1 MLLHCGFQIH
11 GDPCHVPRAQRFT
24 ARLFQRVEDGTGL
37 RRLQGELLGTDYASS
52 RSAAPESMLWC
63 PEPGRVLRCARMFTR
78 TNFWGAKSG
87 KPIGSAMAIDDP
99 GPTKSA
105 RRRERPRPVRLQL
118 INPRFPESFWSF
130 RWAIDKVLAGKR
142 AVNPPLGLATLAAL
156 CPPDWEV
163 TIVDENVEALPVGR
177 HADIVGVCGMGV
189 QNARQVELLSFYRR
203 RGAFVVAGGSFTSLC
218 PERYESLA
226 DTGIAG
232 EAEYVWPAFCRDY
245 MNGAP
250 RRFYR
255 EVGVVELTD
264 SPTPRF
270 ELLKLERYVSASLQF
285 SRGCPYR
292 CEFCDIIVMFGRRP
306 RTKTPEQIG
315 VELDRLRE
323 LGIRRVFFVDDNLIG
338 HKPRAKALLAFLINY
353 QHRHGYAFQ
362 FGTQVSI
369 NVAEDQEL
377 LALLR
382 DANFTWLFIGIESPD
397 AASLKE
403 AGKTQ
408 NLRGDMLTAVR
419 TIYSHGIDLLAGF
432 IVGFDNDT
440 LDTFEHQYRFIMA
453 SGIQI
458 AMVGLLTALPRT
470 PLYERLQHERRL
482 LPDAREGDNTRV
494 GTNFVPRQMPYDA
507 MVTGYMELWQ
517 RLTSDASIS
526 ERMLAKTRYLRRPI
540 YVSEKSLSER
550 LAMLARFVLHGLLPH
565 GPRRWFHFLRSLLGS
580 PPDTWALVVND
591 WVCALSMQ
599 HFATR
604 HLCASTSNERRMAQ
618 ATLDFIRQQ
627 CAAGLRHRT
636 LEVSLRLSNPGTQL
650 IITIRGAVDKL
661 SLIHI

>member
-1 MLLHCGFQIH
+1 
-11 GDPCHVPRAQRFT
+11 
-24 ARLFQRVEDGTGL
+24 
-37 RRLQGELLGTDYASS
+37 
-52 RSAAPESMLWC
+52 
-63 PEPGRVLRCARMFTR
+63 
-78 TNFWGAKSG
+78 
-87 KPIGSAMAIDDP
+87 MAIDD
-99 GPTKSA
+99 TESA
-105 RRRERPRPVRLQL
+105 KTPRRRERPRPVRLKL
-118 INPRFPESFWSF
+118 INPCFPESFWSF
-130 RWAIDKVLAGKR
+130 RWAIDKVLTGKR

-163 TIVDENVEALPVGR
+163 TIVDENVEALPVEG
-177 HADIVGVCGMGV
+177 HADIVGVCGMGA
-189 QNARQVELLSFYRR
+189 QHARQVELLSFYRR
-203 RGAFVVAGGSFTSLC
+203 QGAFVVAGGSFASLC
-218 PERYESLA
+218 PERYEGLA
-226 DTGIAG
+226 DTVISG
-232 EAEYVWPAFCRDY
+232 EAEHVWPAFCRDY
-245 MNGAP
+245 MSGAP
-250 RRFYR
+250 QRLYR
-255 EVGVVELTD
+255 EVGVVELAD

-306 RTKTPEQIG
+306 RTKNPEQIG

-323 LGIRRVFFVDDNLIG
+323 LGVRRVFFVDDNLIG

-362 FGTQVSI
+362 FGTEVSI

-397 AASLKE
+397 AASLEE

-470 PLYERLQHERRL
+470 PLYERLQRERRL
-482 LPDAREGDNTRV
+482 LPEAREGDNTRV

-507 MVTGYMELWQ
+507 MVTGYVELWQ
-517 RLTSDASIS
+517 QLTRDASIS
-526 ERMLAKTRYLRRPI
+526 ERILTKTRYLRRPL
-540 YVSEKSLSER
+540 YASGGSLLER
-550 LAMLARFVLHGLLPH
+550 LALLARFVLHGLVPS
-565 GPRRWFHFLRSLLGS
+565 GPRRWFHFSRSLLGS
-580 PPDTWALVVND
+580 PPGTWALVVND

-599 HFATR
+599 HFAT
-604 HLCASTSNERRMAQ
+604 HYLCASTSDERSVAQ

-627 CAAGLRHRT
+627 CATGLRRRT
-636 LEVSLRLSNPGTQL
+636 LEVSLRVRKPGTQL
-650 IITIRGAVDKL
+650 IITIRGAVDKSFFTRATRRIEELLECSAATL
-661 SLIHI
+661 SLRIESLAAGERRHLVRSLRRLGRYGDRITVRTSRSVRALLPVDWSAFRHDLDEA

>member
-1 MLLHCGFQIH
+1 MAVDDTEPNKG
-11 GDPCHVPRAQRFT
+11 
-24 ARLFQRVEDGTGL
+24 AR
-37 RRLQGELLGTDYASS
+37 
-52 RSAAPESMLWC
+52 
-63 PEPGRVLRCARMFTR
+63 
-78 TNFWGAKSG
+78 K
-87 KPIGSAMAIDDP
+87 
-99 GPTKSA
+99 
-105 RRRERPRPVRLQL
+105 RERPRPVRLL
-118 INPRFPESFWSF
+118 LVNPRFPESFWSF
-130 RWAIDKVLAGKR
+130 RWGIDKVLAGKR

-189 QNARQVELLSFYRR
+189 QHTRQVELLSFYRR
-203 RGAFVVAGGSFTSLC
+203 QGAFVVAGGSFASLC
-218 PERYESLA
+218 PERYEGVA
-226 DTGIAG
+226 DTVIAG

-245 MNGAP
+245 MNRAT
-250 RRFYR
+250 RRFYQ

-270 ELLKLERYVSASLQF
+270 ELLKLDRYVSASLQF

-306 RTKTPEQIG
+306 RTKTPKQIG

-323 LGIRRVFFVDDNLIG
+323 LGIRSVFFVDDNLIG
-338 HKPRAKALLAFLINY
+338 HKPKAKALLAFLIAY

-362 FGTQVSI
+362 FGTEVSI
-369 NVAEDQEL
+369 NVAEDREL

-397 AASLKE
+397 AASLEE
-403 AGKTQ
+403 AGKAQ
-408 NLRGDMLTAVR
+408 NLRGDMLTAVQ
-419 TIYSHGIDLLAGF
+419 TIHSHGIDLLAGF

-440 LDTFEHQYRFIMA
+440 LDTFEYQYRFIMA

-482 LPDAREGDNTRV
+482 LPESREGDNTHV

-517 RLTSDASIS
+517 RLTCDASIS
-526 ERMLAKTRYLRRPI
+526 ERILAKTRYLRRPI
-540 YVSEKSLSER
+540 YISGESLSER
-550 LAMLARFVLHGLLPH
+550 LGMLSRFILHGLLPR
-565 GPRRWFHFLRSLLGS
+565 GPRRWFHFSRSLLGS
-580 PPDTWALVVND
+580 PPSTWALVVND

-599 HFATR
+599 HFAMR
-604 HLCASTSNERRMAQ
+604 HLCASASNERSMAQ
-618 ATLDFIRQQ
+618 ATLDFIRRQ
-627 CAAGLRHRT
+627 CATGLRQRT

-650 IITIRGAVDKL
+650 IVTIRGAVEKCFFTRATRRIEKLLECSATTL
-661 SLIHI
+661 SLRIESLAAGERRHLMRSLRRLCRYGDRITVRMSTSVRALLPVDWSAFRHDLDQA